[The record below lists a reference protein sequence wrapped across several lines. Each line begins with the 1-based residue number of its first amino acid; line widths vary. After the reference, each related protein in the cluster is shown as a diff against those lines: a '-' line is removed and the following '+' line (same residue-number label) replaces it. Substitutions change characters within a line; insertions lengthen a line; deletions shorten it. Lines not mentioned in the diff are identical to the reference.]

1 MPDLAFGRIG
11 LGAANVGNLYTAM
24 TDAAAHDL
32 LQAAWD
38 AGVRYFDTA
47 PHYGLGLSER
57 RLGAFLATKP
67 RDEFLVSTKVG
78 RLLRPNPAGVGTLDD
93 ENSFVVPADQKRVW
107 DASADGIRA
116 SLDESLERLGL
127 DRVDIVFL
135 HDPERYDLAGGLAT
149 GLPAMVD
156 LREQGLVSAIGVGS
170 MSTDGLLAAANSGA
184 IDLLMVAGRFTLAE
198 QPALLDVIPA
208 CRTNGVGIVNA
219 SIFNSGLLATENP
232 GANARYEYGAVPAAV
247 LAKVQAIA
255 AVCREFGVTLPEA
268 ALQYTLRED
277 SVSTVIVG
285 ANRPA
290 QIEQNVERMATTIP
304 EELWDRLT
312 EKGLIPA

>member
-1 MPDLAFGRIG
+1 M
-11 LGAANVGNLYTAM
+11 
-24 TDAAAHDL
+24 
-32 LQAAWD
+32 
-38 AGVRYFDTA
+38 
-47 PHYGLGLSER
+47 
-57 RLGAFLATKP
+57 
-67 RDEFLVSTKVG
+67 
-78 RLLRPNPAGVGTLDD
+78 RPNPAGVGTLDD